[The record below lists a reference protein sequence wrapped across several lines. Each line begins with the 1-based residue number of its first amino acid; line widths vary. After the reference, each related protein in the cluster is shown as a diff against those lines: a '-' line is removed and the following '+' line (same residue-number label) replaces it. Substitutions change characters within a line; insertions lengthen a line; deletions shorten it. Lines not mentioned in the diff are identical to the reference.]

1 MNNPLF
7 CYVISDKPAHTGEA
21 VQTRYTIEF
30 LGDID
35 WDDERATKETETIIV
50 ALPDEGHQSRLTV
63 TIRRLSSTPPGELI
77 VDQADYKIWR
87 E

>member
-21 VQTRYTIEF
+21 VQTRYAIQF
-30 LGDID
+30 LSDR
-35 WDDERATKETETIIV
+35 DDERATKETETLIF
-50 ALPDEGHQSRLTV
+50 ALPDEGHQSRLTI
-63 TIRRLSSTPPGELI
+63 TINRTPSHPAGELI
-77 VDQADYKIWR
+77 VDQEDYKLWR